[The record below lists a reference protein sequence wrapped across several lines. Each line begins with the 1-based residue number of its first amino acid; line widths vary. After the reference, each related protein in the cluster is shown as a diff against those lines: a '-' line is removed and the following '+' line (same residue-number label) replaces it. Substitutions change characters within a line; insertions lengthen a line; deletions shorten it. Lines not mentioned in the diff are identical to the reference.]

1 MIVVI
6 VVIVVVVVDVSALAA
21 VLFDEPAGAAMVD
34 RLVDHELHVPA
45 VFYFELTN
53 IACAKIR
60 MRPADKPAFEA
71 SLQDGLAYPIS
82 VDRVDFL
89 EVLRLAIATKLSA
102 YDASYLWLA
111 RRLDVPLVTLDKKL
125 AAHAT
130 RR

>member
-1 MIVVI
+1 M
-6 VVIVVVVVDVSALAA
+6 VVVDASALAA

-45 VFYFELTN
+45 LFYFELTN
-53 IACAKIR
+53 IACFKAR
-60 MRPADKPAFEA
+60 MRPADRSAFEA

-82 VDRVDFL
+82 VDAVDFL
-89 EVLRLAIATKLSA
+89 EVMGLAVQTKLNA

-111 RRLDVPLVTLDKKL
+111 RRLDVPLVTLDKRL

-130 RR
+130 RH

>member
-1 MIVVI
+1 M
-6 VVIVVVVVDVSALAA
+6 VVVDASALAA

-53 IACAKIR
+53 IACSKAR
-60 MRPADKPAFEA
+60 MRPANQSAFEA
-71 SLQDGLAYPIS
+71 SLRDGLDYPIS
-82 VDRVDFL
+82 VDAVDFL
-89 EVLRLAIATKLSA
+89 EVFGLAVRTKLSV

-111 RRLDVPLVTLDKKL
+111 KRLDVPLVTLDKKL

-130 RR
+130 RP